1 MSIQSIET
9 LWVSLFRSIAIL
21 VDMTLEVQE
30 ALKRNGLQ
38 PKTIFLGNSNH
49 ETLGTIIS
57 IVFDFQGMT
66 SAIGS

>member
-1 MSIQSIET
+1 MHLGSIVI
-9 LWVSLFRSIAIL
+9 F

-30 ALKRNGLQ
+30 ALKRNRFQ

-49 ETLGTIIS
+49 ETSATSIS

-66 SAIGS
+66 CAVGS